1 LTEVIVMLLFIVPN
15 ISTRCFKR

>member
-1 LTEVIVMLLFIVPN
+1 MLLFIVPN